1 MNPVAIDDV
10 RNSAVRIIIRLALGN
25 YLLRGPGGNILE
37 LESRVAWATVVNE
50 LHNEGYVMVTLQEY
64 AAACSL
70 TEAEVV
76 EQVEEEGSL
85 FALFFPS
92 EGEQGMVVPL
102 EREEKEH
109 LGPLPL

>member
-1 MNPVAIDDV
+1 MNPDAIDEI
-10 RNSAVRIIIRLALGN
+10 RNSTVRIVIRLALGN
-25 YLLRGPGGNILE
+25 YLLRGPGDNIVE
-37 LESRVAWATVVNE
+37 LESRVAWATTVNE
-50 LHNEGYVMVTLQEY
+50 LQNEGYVMVTPQEY
-64 AAACSL
+64 AAACGL

-76 EQVEEEGSL
+76 EQVEDEGSL
-85 FALFFPS
+85 FGLFYPS

>member
-1 MNPVAIDDV
+1 MTPIATDDI

-37 LESRVAWATVVNE
+37 LESRVAWATAVNE
-50 LHNEGYVMVTLQEY
+50 LQNEGYLMVTPQEY
-64 AAACSL
+64 AAASGL

-76 EQVEEEGSL
+76 EQVEDEGSL

-102 EREEKEH
+102 EREVKEH